1 MVLPHWVSHISH
13 NKQLVGKIPKCRNQ
27 THCFLASTDSAS
39 FCCPIVLSVKIDS
52 LCCDWRAFPI
62 GWLCSVLIVYKQK
75 GCMHQEV
82 VTTWY
87 SYSFS
92 DTTVILCPQ
101 QAHEKKKNTETAQTH
116 GFLWKSGT
124 PKSCDPQW
132 IIIGCLRAIFWPADP
147 KALWGSQWAPK
158 RHHRL
163 RKWVGY
169 PWRPGKM
176 CGTFDGET

>member
-1 MVLPHWVSHISH
+1 
-13 NKQLVGKIPKCRNQ
+13 
-27 THCFLASTDSAS
+27 
-39 FCCPIVLSVKIDS
+39 
-52 LCCDWRAFPI
+52 
-62 GWLCSVLIVYKQK
+62 
-75 GCMHQEV
+75 MHQEV

-101 QAHEKKKNTETAQTH
+101 QAHEKKNTETAQTR

-124 PKSCDPQW
+124 PKSW
-132 IIIGCLRAIFWPADP
+132 SSVNHHSSAGCLRAIFWPADP

-169 PWRPGKM
+169 PWRPGKCVARLM
-176 CGTFDGET
+176 GKLRLKHHFQAMRFLDMFGYVWCIRFSAKHICPRSRTSEILWFRRVS